1 VGARR
6 RARREEE
13 RQVTMTVCSN
23 SLGYYERAGEGE
35 RRSDAVAGR
44 AGVGGASWVDTCWV
58 ERESKGLRFGRVH

>member
-1 VGARR
+1 
-6 RARREEE
+6 
-13 RQVTMTVCSN
+13 VTMTVCSN

-58 ERESKGLRFGRVH
+58 ERESKGLDLSLGGNHSFHCPLWSNTP